1 MSKGDTIRIE
11 SFIEFMESLAP
22 PEIALQGDR
31 IGYHGPE
38 IEVESVLVL
47 MDYLDDVPV
56 DGYDLLVLHHPP
68 QVEPPIPYYVAH
80 SNWDVADGGAC
91 DALADA
97 LGLDVESFL
106 DPETGLGRICRG
118 DITLEE
124 LMERTCDLRPGTVRV
139 VNPREYLD
147 RVAVVSGFGL
157 SDRDLIKRA
166 FSEGAYVYLSGDLTH
181 ASAVLARNLNMTL
194 IDAGHHATEMPGL
207 LRLCDMIEGL
217 GLVVDITD
225 TGTPWT
231 EYRYETF

>member
-1 MSKGDTIRIE
+1 MRIE

-22 PEIALQGDR
+22 PELALPGDR

-38 IEVESVLVL
+38 IEVESVLLL
-47 MDYLDDVPV
+47 MDYLEDVPV

-68 QVEPPIPYYVAH
+68 QVEPPLPYYVAH

-106 DPETGLGRICRG
+106 DPETGLGRICHG

-124 LMERTCDLRPGTVRV
+124 LMERIHDLMPGVVRV

-147 RVAVVSGFGL
+147 RVAVVAGFGL
-157 SDRDLIKRA
+157 SDRDLIRMA
-166 FSEGAYVYLSGDLTH
+166 FSEGAHVYLSGDLTH

-207 LRLCDMIEGL
+207 LRLLDMIEDL
-217 GLVVDITD
+217 GLMVDLID